1 LILMLSSAVLLFKKY
16 LKSNFVHTR
25 LTWK

>member
-25 LTWK
+25 LLWK

>member
-16 LKSNFVHTR
+16 LKSNLVHTR
-25 LTWK
+25 LLWK